1 MEWEPEEQA
10 WSSYINMELR
20 YKEID
25 RARSIYEKF
34 VLVHPTVS
42 ILLVARK

>member
-25 RARSIYEKF
+25 RARDIYTKF
-34 VLVHPTVS
+34 VLVHPTVKF
-42 ILLVARK
+42 RKSQ

>member
-25 RARSIYEKF
+25 RARDIYQKF
-34 VLVHPTVS
+34 VLVHPTVGY
-42 ILLVARK
+42 V